1 MLMFNGEFE
10 IDASYI
16 LKMKFDQ
23 YFCKNTFQWI
33 KRRKKI
39 WAKAVSMFGGV
50 FHSGSAVQIVKYTS
64 SWSKMVPMIFHL
76 LNKGIW
82 SYIWK
87 FWRVQISNQSLFKGN
102 GIWEFCGRKWKGL
115 SRYEWQDVIEL
126 SHNVKILITQL

>member
-10 IDASYI
+10 IDSSYI

-64 SWSKMVPMIFHL
+64 SWSKMVPMIFHS
-76 LNKGIW
+76 LNKAIW
-82 SYIWK
+82 SYMQILEECK
-87 FWRVQISNQSLFKGN
+87 FQIRAFSKEMEYGSSAAESERASHDTSDKMSLN
-102 GIWEFCGRKWKGL
+102 SPTM
-115 SRYEWQDVIEL
+115 SRF
-126 SHNVKILITQL
+126 